1 MPDFPVVSVLMTAYN
16 RADFIGEAIE
26 SVIASIF
33 KEWELII
40 VDDCSKDD
48 TLNIARSY
56 EVKDSRIRVY
66 QNQKNLG
73 DYQNRNMAATYAC
86 GKYIK
91 YLDSDDVIFPEGLT
105 YCLEEMLRFPESGI
119 GMLYLRDRDMKN
131 SMVMSSEEAIN
142 HHFFNGSVLSIGPS
156 GSIYKRDLFEKV
168 KGFNTGYGV
177 ASDNMFNLEMAIH
190 TPVVFFNQVFFVYRI
205 HDAQENKNEKGYLV
219 QNYRY
224 NKDILN
230 HPQLPLTQ
238 KQKLYLRRK
247 LEKRFM
253 INIAGYALRIKN
265 PACVTEIIRLTG
277 FKWWNVYR
285 YIFY

>member
-16 RADFIGEAIE
+16 RAKFIREAIE
-26 SVIASIF
+26 SVIASTF

-48 TLNIARSY
+48 TLKIARSY

-66 QNQKNLG
+66 QNEKNLG
-73 DYQNRNMAATYAC
+73 DYPNRNRAASYAS

-91 YLDSDDVIFPEGLT
+91 YLDSDDLIFPEGLT

-119 GMLYLRDRDMKN
+119 GMLYLRERDMEN
-131 SMVMSSEEAIN
+131 SMMMSSENAIR
-142 HHFFNGSVLSIGPS
+142 HHFFGGSVLSIGPS
-156 GSIYKRDLFEKV
+156 GCIYKRELFKKV
-168 KGFNTGYGV
+168 KGFDTAYGV
-177 ASDNMFNLEMAIH
+177 ASDNMFNLVMAINS
-190 TPVVFFNQVFFVYRI
+190 PVVFFHRVFFDYRI
-205 HDAQENKNEKGYLV
+205 HDTQENKNEQGYLI

-224 NKDILN
+224 NKVILT

-238 KQKLYLRRK
+238 QEKIYLGRK
-247 LEKRFM
+247 LEKRLM
-253 INIAGYALRIKN
+253 VNIASYAVKIKQLT
-265 PACVTEIIRLTG
+265 AVREIIRLTG